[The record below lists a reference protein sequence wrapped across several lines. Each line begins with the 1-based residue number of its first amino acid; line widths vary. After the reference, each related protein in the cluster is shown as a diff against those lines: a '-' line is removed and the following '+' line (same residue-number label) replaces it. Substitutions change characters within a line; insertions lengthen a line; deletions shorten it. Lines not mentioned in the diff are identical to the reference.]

1 MMKRIVLI
9 VVLVAMAVCFSGC
22 QMMEGF
28 GKDVQWTGE
37 SIQKTA
43 K

>member
-1 MMKRIVLI
+1 MVKRIVLI
-9 VVLVAMAVCFSGC
+9 VVLAAMVVCFAGC
-22 QMMEGF
+22 QMVEGF

-43 K
+43 D

>member
-1 MMKRIVLI
+1 MAKLIMLIVL
-9 VVLVAMAVCFSGC
+9 LLLTATCFTGC

-28 GKDVQWTGE
+28 GKDLQWTGE

-43 K
+43 E